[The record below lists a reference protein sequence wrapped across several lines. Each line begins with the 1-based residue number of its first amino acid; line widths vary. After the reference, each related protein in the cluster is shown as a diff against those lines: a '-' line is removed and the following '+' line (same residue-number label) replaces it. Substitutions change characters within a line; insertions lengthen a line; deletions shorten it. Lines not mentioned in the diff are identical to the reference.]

1 MTFSPHAPGV
11 FSKIFL
17 PVLIIMMAMPV
28 FCQVRPSMQQ
38 VSVEKKIIEGKK
50 YQLLGDLDK
59 AESIFK
65 SILTEDVNN
74 TAALYELSRTQAA
87 GEKLEDALVSIRKA
101 IRLEP
106 DNEWYLLMEADIHE
120 KKTDLY
126 SAMDIYEKLIQLRPD
141 RSHYYE
147 MLIGFSKKTGEHER
161 LLNALNRYEEITGIN
176 ESITRTRFET
186 LDALGRTEEA
196 LAAIH
201 RLTEIYPNNIDYKF
215 LAASYCKTKGMD
227 DRAAVYYKDI
237 LTIDPMESRARLAMA
252 GTEKEEGN
260 SVAYLHSI
268 QTLMN
273 NPSLKIDVKLQ
284 ELIPYILEFS
294 EKKDPALG
302 HALLA
307 TVETLL
313 KAHPSEAKAYAV
325 HGDVLSILGE
335 KQKAIDSYVKATRHN
350 GNVYVVWEQLIRLL
364 NETWQYDEMIT
375 QANRAIDIFPNQA
388 YLYYAVGYGSYKNKH
403 FDEALDMLHQALI
416 MTGKNIQQKISVYN
430 VLGMVYDEL
439 GQTDKSVEA
448 FETALSINPRNAETL
463 SQYSLVLSKRIEQSE
478 KAITMAEKVIAE
490 GNQSAVVH
498 QWIAEVF
505 YNQKKYTKA
514 QQSIQV
520 ALEKGTDAN
529 GYNLAG
535 DILIALGQTDQAL
548 EMWQTAIS
556 KGYPDQELKKKMAEH
571 KTP

>member
-1 MTFSPHAPGV
+1 M
-11 FSKIFL
+11 
-17 PVLIIMMAMPV
+17 IILQVVILAMAV
-28 FCQVRPSMQQ
+28 SAYSQVRPSMQQ
-38 VSVEKKIIEGKK
+38 VNVEKKIIEGKK
-50 YQLLGDLDK
+50 YQLLGDLEK

-87 GEKLEDALVSIRKA
+87 SDKLEDALVSIRKA

-106 DNEWYLLMEADIHE
+106 GNEWYLLMEADIHE
-120 KKTDLY
+120 KKSDLY

-201 RLTEIYPNNIDYKF
+201 RLTEIYPLNIDYKF
-215 LAASYCKTKGMD
+215 LAASYCKTKGME
-227 DRAAVYYKDI
+227 DRAAVYYRDI
-237 LTIDPMESRARLAMA
+237 LAIDPMESRARLAVA

-260 SVAYLHSI
+260 SVSYLHSI
-268 QTLMN
+268 QSLIQ
-273 NPSLKIDVKLQ
+273 NPSLKIDIKLQ

-294 EKKDPALG
+294 EKKDAALG
-302 HALLA
+302 QALLT
-307 TVETLL
+307 TVQSLV
-313 KAHPSEAKAYAV
+313 KAHPSEAKAYSV
-325 HGDVLSILGE
+325 QGDVLSILGE
-335 KQKAIDSYVKATRHN
+335 KQKAIDAYIRATQFN
-350 GNVYVVWEQLIRLL
+350 GNIYIVWEQLIRLL

-375 QANRAIDIFPNQA
+375 QANKAMDIFPNQA
-388 YLYYAVGYGSYKNKH
+388 YLYYASGYGAYKIKH

-478 KAITMAEKVIAE
+478 KAISMAEKVIAE

-505 YNQKKYTKA
+505 YNQKKYNKA

-520 ALEKGTDAN
+520 ALEKGTDAY

-535 DILIALGQTDQAL
+535 DILIALGQTDEAL
-548 EMWQTAIS
+548 EMWQMAIN
-556 KGYPDQELKKKMAEH
+556 KGYPGLEVKKKMAEY